1 MLIRWEDVLPGL
13 SVNPTIILK
22 HDIFG
27 HSPGYLSNYVEG
39 RTLWDTNIEF
49 RYQQRIS
56 FNFGYQL
63 WSGGGDANLFHDR
76 DTMKFF
82 AKYSF

>member
-1 MLIRWEDVLPGL
+1 MLPGL
-13 SVNPTIILK
+13 SINPTIIFK

-27 HSPGYLSNYVEG
+27 HSPGYLSNYVKG

-49 RYQQRIS
+49 RYHESIS
-56 FNFGYQL
+56 FNLGYQM

-76 DTMKFF
+76 DTFKFF
-82 AKYSF
+82 GKYSF